1 VQKVADQI
9 ICFID
14 NMEPQHWLY
23 ALAGVLLVGYLCL
36 KSLGTKLHY

>member
-1 VQKVADQI
+1 MEKAVDEVLY
-9 ICFID
+9 FID

-23 ALAGVLLVGYLCL
+23 VLAGALLVGYLCM